1 MFEMDAQF
9 RVFGVTP
16 VENLFLVDYMPSAS
30 GDYVKVYLSGL
41 FHSMQGDQDFGIA
54 EMAAELGLTESQ
66 VEAGLRYWERRRLV
80 ARTSDN
86 PPNYRFF
93 HLGQHMLTG
102 QDSFT
107 ADTAFIGFYEAVN
120 ALFGSRRKLKNQE
133 ITLAYEW
140 VQDLGLRQEVVLMM
154 LNHLADTRGIS
165 FSFKAAQSL
174 AVAMR
179 EANIQT
185 TEDTET
191 YLNHSR
197 RMHEG
202 ARAVLRRL
210 GMRRQPSEDELNL
223 YSKWT
228 EAWGFSDDAILA
240 SCAETVKAQNPSF
253 GYLNGILDTLRKR
266 QGGISGAQVK
276 KQLETQ
282 GVSQRNAQEVL
293 RALGAR
299 INASAVQAAY
309 DALAQRFSHEM
320 ILLAAGEV
328 AQSEGKF
335 QDLEPLL
342 DAWQSLGID
351 TARKARDHVE
361 ALHQHDALLKRLL
374 DAAGQRGAPGTR
386 DREQLVKWLS
396 AGHSEELLLTAAEQ
410 ARGARVK
417 LPYMARVLERW
428 QAAGITTREAAL
440 ADAPRAPKA
449 GKQVGAQQ
457 YVQRTYTDDELMQ
470 TFVDISKEAQK
481 NHEQ

>member
-9 RVFGVTP
+9 RVFGITP

-41 FHSMQGDQDFGIA
+41 FHSMQGDQNFGIA
-54 EMAAELGLTESQ
+54 EMAAELGQQETQ
-66 VEAGLRYWERRRLV
+66 VEAALRYWERRRLV

-86 PPNYRFF
+86 PPTYRFF
-93 HLGQHMLTG
+93 PLGQHMLTG
-102 QDSFT
+102 QDTFT
-107 ADTAFIGFYEAVN
+107 ADTAFISFYEAVN

-140 VQDLGLRQEVVLMM
+140 VQDLGLKQEVVLMM
-154 LNHLADTRGIS
+154 LNHLADTRGVS
-165 FSFKAAQSL
+165 FSFKSAQSL

-185 TEDTET
+185 TEDTEN

-210 GMRRQPSEDELNL
+210 GLRRQPSEDEMNL
-223 YSKWT
+223 YRTWT
-228 EAWGFSDDAILA
+228 ETWGFPDDAILA

-266 QGGISGAQVK
+266 QGGASGAQVTK
-276 KQLETQ
+276 HLETQ
-282 GVSQRNAQEVL
+282 NASRGNAQEVL

-299 INASAVQAAY
+299 VNASAVQAAY
-309 DALAQRFSHEM
+309 DALAQQYPQDM

-328 AQSEGKF
+328 AQGEGLF
-335 QDLEPLL
+335 QDIEPLL
-342 DAWQSLGID
+342 ESWQALGID
-351 TARKARDHVE
+351 SARKARDHID
-361 ALHQHDALLKRLL
+361 ALHLHDAMIKRIL
-374 DAAGQRGAPGTR
+374 DAAGQRGAPGAH
-386 DREQLVKWLS
+386 DREQVARWLA

-417 LPYMARVLERW
+417 LPYMSRVLERW
-428 QAAGITTREAAL
+428 QGAGIKTREAAL
-440 ADAPRAPKA
+440 ADSPKS
-449 GKQVGAQQ
+449 GKKVAAQQ
-457 YVQRTYTDDELMQ
+457 YEQRQYTDDELMQ
-470 TFVDISKEAQK
+470 TFVDITKEAQK
-481 NHEQ
+481 KHEQ

>member
-1 MFEMDAQF
+1 MFELDAQF

-41 FHSMQGDQDFGIA
+41 FHCLQGDEQFGIP
-54 EMAAELGLTESQ
+54 EMAAELNLKESDI
-66 VEAGLRYWERRRLV
+66 EAALRYWERRRLI
-80 ARTSDN
+80 ARISDN
-86 PPNYRFF
+86 PPRYRFF

-140 VQDLGLRQEVVLMM
+140 VQDLGLKQEVVLMM
-154 LNHLADTRGIS
+154 LNHLADTRGVN
-165 FSFKAAQSL
+165 FSFKAAQTL

-185 TEDTET
+185 TEDTEN

-210 GMRRQPSEDELNL
+210 GLRRQPSEDELAL
-223 YSKWT
+223 YRTWT
-228 EAWGFSDDAILA
+228 ETWGFSDDAILA

-266 QGGISGAQVK
+266 QRGVSGAQVARH
-276 KQLETQ
+276 LETQ
-282 GVSQRNAQEVL
+282 GASQRNAQEVL

-299 INASAVQAAY
+299 VNASAVQAAY
-309 DALAQRFSHEM
+309 DALARQFPHDM
-320 ILLAAGEV
+320 ILLAAGEA
-328 AQSEGKF
+328 AQNEGMF
-335 QDLEPLL
+335 QDLEPMLL
-342 DAWQSLGID
+342 AWQDKGID
-351 TARKARDHVE
+351 TARKAQARL
-361 ALHQHDALLKRLL
+361 ATLHQHDALLKRIL
-374 DAAGQRGAPGTR
+374 DAAGQRGAPGAH
-386 DREQLVKWLS
+386 DREQLAQWLQN
-396 AGHSEELLLTAAEQ
+396 GHSEELLLTAAEQ
-410 ARGARVK
+410 ARSARVK
-417 LPYMARVLERW
+417 LPYMQRVLERW
-428 QAAGITTREAAL
+428 QAEGITTRVQAL
-440 ADAPRAPKA
+440 KTAPTAPQ
-449 GKQVGAQQ
+449 GKKVGAQQ
-457 YVQRTYTDDELMQ
+457 YTQRQYTDDELME
-470 TFVDISKEAQK
+470 TFVDITKEARKQ
-481 NHEQ
+481 HEQ